1 MTLCILAADYFID
14 MFSDLCDH
22 VIPQFYLGEI
32 LSTSENIVIP
42 MWPHRPERPK
52 DPKSGTVTSKVV

>member
-42 MWPHRPERPK
+42 MWPHRPE
-52 DPKSGTVTSKVV
+52 S